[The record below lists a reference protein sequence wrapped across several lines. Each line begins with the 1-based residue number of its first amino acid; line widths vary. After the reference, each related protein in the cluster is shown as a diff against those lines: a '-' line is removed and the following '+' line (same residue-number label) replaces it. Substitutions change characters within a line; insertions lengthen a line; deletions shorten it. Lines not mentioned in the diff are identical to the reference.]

1 MKTNYLFKSKWSF
14 IFMFALAFVLCLHF
28 ESSKAF
34 AANSG
39 ATTASAARTINV
51 TGEGEVTAAPDIA
64 YVSLGVIT
72 EKSTTTEAQS
82 ANSTV
87 MNNVI
92 NTIKKAGIKDEDIKT
107 TDYSIYPK
115 YNYDETTKVNTLVGY
130 TVSNTLNITVK
141 DISKVGQIID
151 AAVGNGVNTCNSISF
166 GVSDYEK
173 YYNMA
178 LQNALSNAQSK
189 AKTISNFLNIK
200 LKAPITITENSTEI
214 PRTYPVSLD
223 NASKSSDTTSI
234 QAGTYKIQANVSL
247 VYEY

>member
-1 MKTNYLFKSKWSF
+1 MKTNHLLKSKWSF
-14 IFMFALAFVLCLHF
+14 IFVFTLAFILCFNLKSSRVL
-28 ESSKAF
+28 

-39 ATTASAARTINV
+39 AAAAAAARTINV
-51 TGEGEVTAAPDIA
+51 TGEGEVTIAPDIA
-64 YVSLGVIT
+64 YLSIGVVT
-72 EKSTTTEAQS
+72 EKSTTAEAQS
-82 ANSTV
+82 ANLIA

-115 YNYDETTKVNTLVGY
+115 YNYDENTKVNTLVGY
-130 TVSNTLNITVK
+130 TVSNTLNITVR

-151 AAVGNGVNTCNSISF
+151 AAVGNGANTCNSISF
-166 GVSDYEK
+166 GISDYEK

-178 LQNALSNAQSK
+178 LMNALSNAQGK
-189 AKTISNFLNIK
+189 AKTISKFLNIK

-214 PRTYPVSLD
+214 PRTYSVSLD
-223 NASKSSDTTSI
+223 NASKSSDSTSI
-234 QAGTYKIQANVSL
+234 QAGTYKIKASVSL